1 MKKVFRQKQYS
12 AIYGAVIAAA
22 LLAAII
28 AGCAKPP
35 SKQYYTLNYVPPS
48 MARRIMPNP
57 YSCVVRLK
65 EFSIEDAYNRLQ
77 IVYRLSPYELRYYN
91 YRLWAVKPTRMVT
104 DLLFKHLNSVEL
116 VSGVVRRFDEGRKPD
131 YEISGNIEALEEYD
145 SEDLLFA
152 HITIRVN
159 LTRLS
164 DGANIY
170 SRHFDI
176 RKKVFRR
183 EADFVIREMSQI
195 MEYILTQAIDD
206 IDAKLAAEFGIS
218 GTEAPA
224 FIPQEQ
230 PDFISDTVM
239 PASEA
244 GEESKIEVLET
255 EE

>member
-1 MKKVFRQKQYS
+1 MRKIFSLNRRR
-12 AIYGAVIAAA
+12 AVICAVIGAA
-22 LLAAII
+22 LLAAILVV
-28 AGCAKPP
+28 CAKPP

-57 YSCVVRLK
+57 YACVVRLK

-91 YRLWAVKPTRMVT
+91 YRFWAVKPTRMAT

-152 HITIRVN
+152 HITMRIN

-164 DGANIY
+164 DGANLY

-206 IDAKLAAEFGIS
+206 IDVKLAAEFGIS
-218 GTEAPA
+218 GSEAPA

-230 PDFISDTVM
+230 PDFTTDTVK
-239 PASEA
+239 PAEGESE
-244 GEESKIEVLET
+244 IEVLET

>member
-1 MKKVFRQKQYS
+1 MRKIFCSRRRH
-12 AIYGAVIAAA
+12 AITGVVILAAIAAV
-22 LLAAII
+22 II
-28 AGCAKPP
+28 AGCTKLPP
-35 SKQYYTLNYVPPS
+35 KQYYTLSYVPPS
-48 MARRIMPNP
+48 MARRIMPSP

-65 EFSIEDAYNRLQ
+65 EFTIEDAYNRLQ

-91 YRLWAVKPTRMVT
+91 YRFWAVKPTRMVT
-104 DLLFKHLNSVEL
+104 DLVFKHLNSVEL

-145 SEDLLFA
+145 SGEDLLFA
-152 HITIRVN
+152 HVSMRVN
-159 LTRLS
+159 MTRLS

-183 EADFVIREMSQI
+183 EADLVIREMSQI
-195 MEYILTQAIDD
+195 VEYVLTQAIDD
-206 IDAKLAAEFGIS
+206 IDIKLAAEFGIN

-224 FIPQEQ
+224 IMPLEQ
-230 PDFISDTVM
+230 PDFITDTEI
-239 PASEA
+239 PAA
-244 GEESKIEVLET
+244 EESEFEVLEA

>member
-1 MKKVFRQKQYS
+1 MKKEFCLKLCS
-12 AIYGAVIAAA
+12 AALAAA
-22 LLAAII
+22 ILAG
-28 AGCAKPP
+28 GCAKPP

-48 MARRIMPNP
+48 MARRVMPTP
-57 YSCVVRLK
+57 YNCVVRLK

-91 YRLWAVKPTRMVT
+91 YRFWAVKPTRMVT
-104 DLLFKHLNSVEL
+104 DLVFKHLNSVEL

-152 HITIRVN
+152 HITMRVN

-164 DGANIY
+164 DGGNIY

-195 MEYILTQAIDD
+195 VEYILTQAIDD
-206 IDAKLAAEFGIS
+206 IDAKLAAEFGINA
-218 GTEAPA
+218 GEAPV
-224 FIPQEQ
+224 FTPLEQ
-230 PDFISDTVM
+230 PDFITDTAE
-239 PASEA
+239 PEA
-244 GEESKIEVLET
+244 VEESEIEALET